1 MLAYYDVHIFYRF
14 CEEVLICAISERTS
28 TQRSEQV
35 KFQIMDDANTLKENY
50 YHNDNNSGNQD
61 LENVKP
67 PDLESNPCVSDNH
80 ETISSVHHDNIHLE
94 ECNIK
99 EKEMNELSPVR
110 NEKVIGKEDDVN
122 GKTYFGTKC
131 GNLTKDTSL
140 GASFEYQQNNG
151 NTQQFQ
157 DNCTLNLNLES
168 LNCPNIN
175 IDNNLIGN
183 TLVRTNTLNECTSSN
198 VKSTDVL
205 NYFDTSNMVV
215 NDDHSGDSSNKE
227 LGLHKLNDSKNVQLL
242 NPDLKQSEFSLGNIN
257 ILSNPK
263 FDNCMDSSSIETS
276 PVNVFVDS
284 SLNALPPTRNVKSNN
299 NASLAQLK
307 AYGSDEEESADE
319 ASNVVILEYRED
331 KNQVKES
338 DEGSDSDS
346 SSTSSVSKTISETE
360 R

>member
-1 MLAYYDVHIFYRF
+1 M
-14 CEEVLICAISERTS
+14 ERTS
-28 TQRSEQV
+28 TQRSEKV
-35 KFQIMDDANTLKENY
+35 KIQIMDDANTLKENY
-50 YHNDNNSGNQD
+50 YHNGNKSGNQD

-80 ETISSVHHDNIHLE
+80 ETISSVHYDNIHLE

-99 EKEMNELSPVR
+99 DKEMNELSPVS
-110 NEKVIGKEDDVN
+110 NEKVIEKEDDVN
-122 GKTYFGTKC
+122 GKTYIGTKC
-131 GNLTKDTSL
+131 GNAKKDTSF
-140 GASFEYQQNNG
+140 GESFEYQQNNG

-175 IDNNLIGN
+175 IDNSLIGN

-198 VKSTDVL
+198 VKSTNNGL
-205 NYFDTSNMVV
+205 NCFDTSNMVV

-227 LGLHKLNDSKNVQLL
+227 LHKLNDSKNIQLL

-276 PVNVFVDS
+276 PVNVFLDS

-307 AYGSDEEESADE
+307 AYESDEEESANE

-331 KNQVKES
+331 KNQVQES

-346 SSTSSVSKTISETE
+346 SSTSSTSKTISETE